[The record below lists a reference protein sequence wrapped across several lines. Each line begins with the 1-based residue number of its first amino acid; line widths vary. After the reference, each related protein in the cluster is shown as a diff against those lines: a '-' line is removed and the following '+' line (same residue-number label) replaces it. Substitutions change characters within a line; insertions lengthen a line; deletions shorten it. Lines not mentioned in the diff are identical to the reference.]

1 MYILQVPICAEFCYT
16 CSMSA
21 TKKEKILLIEN
32 DAAFGQPIADALTAD
47 GYTVRLVKDGT
58 EGFTTIVDTLPHLIL
73 LDVTLP
79 GMDGYEILTKK
90 NAEPLLA
97 KIPVYLLSSQGV
109 PINMQRVPEG
119 SVAEFLMALHSNP
132 KDILEK
138 INNQFGY
145 ETAPAGAVV
154 AEAPAASNKKKLL
167 WVEDDKLIGTILARK
182 FVSSDFELFH
192 AQNGEEAMN
201 ILKQTT
207 PDVVVLDLLL
217 PGMTGFD
224 ILQKIRMEDRFKK
237 TPAIILSNLSK
248 PSDIEKAKI
257 LGAQKFLVKAATS
270 LDQIVLEIKEVCK

>member
-1 MYILQVPICAEFCYT
+1 MT
-16 CSMSA
+16 A

-32 DAAFGQPIADALTAD
+32 DVTFGQPIVDALAAD
-47 GYTVRLVKDGT
+47 GYTVRLVKDGN
-58 EGFTTIVDTLPHLIL
+58 EGLTAIIDTMPHLIL

-79 GMDGYEILTKK
+79 GKDGYEILTKK
-90 NAEPLLA
+90 NAEPLLV
-97 KIPVYLLSSQGV
+97 KIPVFLVSSQGV

-119 SVAEFLMALHSNP
+119 SVVEFLMALHSNP

-138 INNQFGY
+138 VNSQFGY
-145 ETAPAGAVV
+145 ESLPVGAVA
-154 AEAPAASNKKKLL
+154 AETPAAGTKKKLL

-182 FVSSDFELFH
+182 FISSDFELFH

-201 ILKQTT
+201 ILKQVT
-207 PDVVVLDLLL
+207 PDGVVLDLLL

-224 ILQKIRMEDRFKK
+224 ILQKIRMEERLKK
-237 TPAIILSNLSK
+237 TPVIILSNLSK
-248 PSDIEKAKI
+248 PSDLEKAKI